1 MAEKVYKSAGVF
13 ATETDLSRPTQTG
26 PSGIPA
32 GVIGTSLDGPAFVPL
47 TVGSYSDFQR
57 VFGSTDGVKFG
68 PLAVYTFLEN
78 AQALTFLRVL
88 GVGDGKQR
96 STTTGKVTRAG
107 FDVGSDQVQANG
119 IVGSNPYAV
128 AGGSPSRTYFIG
140 CFMSESAGSTVFSE
154 AGLQTGTPTA
164 GSLVLLCPS
173 SAGVTGRE
181 IIFTKPD
188 GTTHTMTCTPGDVNT
203 AFVFGLDGG
212 TIISSTTTFMAAL
225 QESIAIAITEEELS
239 VTSSGVTA
247 SDEGSDVVITLT
259 RTDSGPEGNT
269 VVSGDLLTG
278 GNLLTHTTSESGATG
293 VYKFLGGSLGAK
305 SSRPIIRGI
314 LMAPS
319 GVIPTLSGTHSSISS
334 QPSNAIPAFTASA
347 GGVYTL
353 SGAMSG
359 SVDTTNGTFVM
370 LLNGHIST
378 ADSPNVITAS
388 FNTSV
393 GSSGYFP
400 SEFNTDP
407 LKIEEKGHLLY
418 AWYDIN
424 PAFAVVTGSGITRTI
439 RTTGSLEDIG
449 FIVSGSAARDTYVS
463 EVSPNYD
470 SFEDRFSAAKTPF
483 FISQDFG
490 GTKYDLFRIHARG
503 DGDTPNTKY
512 KISIQNI
519 QPTSDTA
526 TYGFGSFDLLV
537 RDFNDR
543 DQDVEGFE
551 SWLGLNL
558 DPSSEKY
565 IARVIGD
572 QYMFFDFDQADG
584 SQKLVVKGDHSGN
597 STLIRVEIPRALER
611 GQVPE
616 KSLPVGYRGPDHLV
630 TSGSGPLA
638 SLSGLSTGTDPM
650 LQTDDAV
657 YKKAVELPV
666 RYRKDIKKPV
676 PGSSDDIKA
685 DSTLYWGVQF
695 ASLVKDDLITTPFG
709 TTELRSL
716 NSANAAFDHSMANRT
731 KFLPQFSP
739 GTFNFSVGNN
749 PGKADVNGT
758 ILDCDRFNNDIFT
771 LERIRVKT
779 GSSGDV
785 ADPEMWQSASY
796 RRDGVITA
804 GQFGMRALQ
813 VADLETQGNRKY
825 GKYTVLMQG
834 GFNGTNIF
842 NKDQSN
848 LTSTSAKREIDDTT
862 NQGGVA
868 GSTVASFRKA
878 IDIMGVKA
886 DVDIKLLAIPGMRN
900 AGVTD
905 YAIDAIE
912 SRFDSIYIMDIEQ
925 RDEFN
930 TVMTGS
936 KDADAKKIIPNVT
949 NTVSAFAG
957 RGLDTSFA
965 AAYFPDLKMID
976 PKEGTTVLVPPSVGV
991 LGAFSLNDARAYPWF
1006 APAGFTRGALS
1017 SNILS
1022 TDLNLNRENLNDLYE
1037 EKINP
1042 ITSFG
1047 GGNPVVWGQ
1056 KTLLVDA
1063 SSLDRVNV
1071 RRLLIDIRRKV
1082 KNVANSMLFEPN
1094 RQETLDRFNA
1104 LVKPIMQNVQQKSG
1118 VDRYKVVIDTT
1129 TTTQADVE
1137 NNTIRGKIFLQPTR
1151 TAEFIALDF
1160 TVTNAGN
1167 FDSV

>member
-88 GVGDGKQR
+88 GAGDGKQR

-107 FDVGSDQVQANG
+107 FDVGSNQVQANG

-154 AGLQTGTPTA
+154 AGVQQA
-164 GSLVLLCPS
+164 G
-173 SAGVTGRE
+173 
-181 IIFTKPD
+181 
-188 GTTHTMTCTPGDVNT
+188 
-203 AFVFGLDGG
+203 
-212 TIISSTTTFMAAL
+212 
-225 QESIAIAITEEELS
+225 
-239 VTSSGVTA
+239 
-247 SDEGSDVVITLT
+247 
-259 RTDSGPEGNT
+259 
-269 VVSGDLLTG
+269 LTG
-278 GNLLTHTTSESGATG
+278 S
-293 VYKFLGGSLGAK
+293 V
-305 SSRPIIRGI
+305 PIIRGI
-314 LMAPS
+314 IMAPS
-319 GVIPTLSGTHSSISS
+319 GVIPTLSGTHSADSS
-334 QPSNAIPAFTASA
+334 QPSNSTPAITASA
-347 GGVYTL
+347 GGFHVL

-359 SVDTTNGTFVM
+359 SVDTTNGEFVM

-407 LKIEEKGHLLY
+407 TKIEEKGHYLY

-424 PAFAVVTGSGITRTI
+424 PAFAVVTGSGVTAAMA
-439 RTTGSLEDIG
+439 TTGSLEDLG
-449 FIVSGSAARDTYVS
+449 FILSGSAARDTYVA

-537 RDFNDR
+537 RSFNDR
-543 DQDVEGFE
+543 DQDVEGIE

-597 STLIRVEIPRALER
+597 STLIRVEIPRALEK

-616 KSLPVGYRGPDHLV
+616 KSLPMGYRGPDHLV

-638 SLSGLSTGTDPM
+638 SLTGLNTSDPSR
-650 LQTDDAV
+650 LQTNVAI
-657 YKKAVELPV
+657 YKHAVELPV

-716 NSANAAFDHSMANRT
+716 NSANAAFDTSMANRT

-749 PGKADVNGT
+749 PGVADVNGT
-758 ILDCDRFNNDIFT
+758 ILDCDRFNNNIFT

-796 RRDGVITA
+796 RRDGDITE

-813 VADLETQGNRKY
+813 VSDLETQGNRKY

-842 NKDQSN
+842 NEDQAN

-905 YAIDAIE
+905 YAIDAVE

-925 RDEFN
+925 RDE
-930 TVMTGS
+930 
-936 KDADAKKIIPNVT
+936 
-949 NTVSAFAG
+949 
-957 RGLDTSFA
+957 
-965 AAYFPDLKMID
+965 
-976 PKEGTTVLVPPSVGV
+976 
-991 LGAFSLNDARAYPWF
+991 
-1006 APAGFTRGALS
+1006 
-1017 SNILS
+1017 
-1022 TDLNLNRENLNDLYE
+1022 
-1037 EKINP
+1037 
-1042 ITSFG
+1042 
-1047 GGNPVVWGQ
+1047 
-1056 KTLLVDA
+1056 
-1063 SSLDRVNV
+1063 
-1071 RRLLIDIRRKV
+1071 
-1082 KNVANSMLFEPN
+1082 
-1094 RQETLDRFNA
+1094 
-1104 LVKPIMQNVQQKSG
+1104 
-1118 VDRYKVVIDTT
+1118 
-1129 TTTQADVE
+1129 
-1137 NNTIRGKIFLQPTR
+1137 
-1151 TAEFIALDF
+1151 
-1160 TVTNAGN
+1160 
-1167 FDSV
+1167 